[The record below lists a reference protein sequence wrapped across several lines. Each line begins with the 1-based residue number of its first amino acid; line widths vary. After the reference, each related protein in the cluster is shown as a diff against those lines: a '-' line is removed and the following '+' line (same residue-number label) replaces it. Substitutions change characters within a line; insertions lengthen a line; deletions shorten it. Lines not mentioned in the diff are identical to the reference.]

1 MKVKCK
7 SCGKRF
13 DPDKNSF
20 MCPKCGTWYVA
31 PNHYDGAGAS
41 QATIYDCDDCK
52 TGMAGEHDERSDGMT
67 VEHNEMSDAMSGAAH
82 VEQENTTSRKGI
94 DARERTTIITLIVIV
109 VMTLVTVTTSLISAN
124 HDNNS
129 YVDDGDDYN
138 DYDYSDDFSD
148 EYNYLLK
155 SAPVTG
161 YAYGD
166 EISGYGIGGSPV
178 MIKIDSVDLL
188 SLSDADLPLDYEI
201 YDVTYEMRRIQS
213 AQSVDRGTDDNISD
227 DSVSDD
233 SISEDSISEDSI
245 SEDSGEYIDN
255 QFVLYLRTKT
265 GEMISPM
272 TSYDVDCMME
282 DDQYSYIHNI
292 NGTPEYDKGHLYF
305 MAKNG
310 DYEYMVV
317 YSRYDIE
324 LAGEDVNYFQNSIEN
339 IGIVGDSADTSGWY
353 DVSAE
358 SAEDQELYSVSDGEY
373 IQKVEESKNYTLP
386 GGIGI
391 SAEEI
396 GDLSFIALDDKEY
409 DTYIVGTKLIN
420 HGAVN
425 SNIDVCDSSAADD
438 SGVLVSKLEY
448 GGSCESSLAP
458 MSMVYSYV
466 VVSVDKGKT
475 GKVQISYQFAD
486 TSSGEQVRSV
496 WIEL

>member
-52 TGMAGEHDERSDGMT
+52 TSMAGEHDERSDGMT
-67 VEHNEMSDAMSGAAH
+67 
-82 VEQENTTSRKGI
+82 
-94 DARERTTIITLIVIV
+94 RERTTIITLIVIV
-109 VMTLVTVTTSLISAN
+109 VMTIVTVTTSLISAN

-129 YVDDGDDYN
+129 YVDDDDDYN

-178 MIKIDSVDLL
+178 KIKIDSVDLL
-188 SLSDADLPLDYEI
+188 SLPDADMPLDYEI

-213 AQSVDRGTDDNISD
+213 AQSADRGTDNNISGDNVSEGSISD
-227 DSVSDD
+227 DSSMSD
-233 SISEDSISEDSI
+233 
-245 SEDSGEYIDN
+245 DSGEYIDN

-265 GEMISPM
+265 GEMVSPM
-272 TSYDVDCMME
+272 TSYDVDCMMG
-282 DDQYSYIHNI
+282 DDQYSDTHNI
-292 NGTPEYDKGHLYF
+292 NGTPEYAKGHLYF
-305 MAKNG
+305 MAKTG

-317 YSRYDIE
+317 YSRHDVE
-324 LAGEDVNYFQNSIEN
+324 LAGEDVNYIQNSIEN
-339 IGIVGDSADTSGWY
+339 IGIVGDSADTSRWY

-358 SAEDQELYSVSDGEY
+358 NAEDQELYSVCDGGY
-373 IQKVEESKNYTLP
+373 IQKVEEGKNYTLP
-386 GGIGI
+386 GGISI

-396 GDLSFIALDDKEY
+396 GDLSFIALDDNDY

-425 SNIDVCDSSAADD
+425 SNIDVCDSSATDD

-448 GGSCESSLAP
+448 GGNCESLLAP